1 MTEKT
6 NMQISAA
13 DIFMAEPTTTDEA
26 RIAER
31 MMSKRILDAIAGAI
45 EASTPHAERY
55 AEDVARTALIALRD
69 ATRSI
74 RAAEEITRILGDGD
88 DQT

>member
-1 MTEKT
+1 MTEKPR
-6 NMQISAA
+6 MQISAP
-13 DIFMAEPTTTDEA
+13 DIFMAEPTTTEEV

-69 ATRSI
+69 ATTCE
-74 RAAEEITRILGDGD
+74 ATKAEITRILGDGD
-88 DQT
+88 E